1 MGRHERQETSIQ
13 REGRRAGHRVWHQI
27 HGDLGQS
34 LDKRR
39 RGLHHVSQGYQG
51 QNGKETGSS
60 KSSSTRARSSVGQ
73 RRRQSREER
82 HAVAVSMFHSV
93 IPHSQLLHTVYLTHT
108 HHTARTQDRNKQ
120 KVWIV

>member
-1 MGRHERQETSIQ
+1 MDFSLTDTCLPFPLIHFNFLYFSGIQ

-51 QNGKETGSS
+51 QNGKETG
-60 KSSSTRARSSVGQ
+60 KLLKGMTQ
-73 RRRQSREER
+73 TELNYTNI
-82 HAVAVSMFHSV
+82 FH
-93 IPHSQLLHTVYLTHT
+93 ILT
-108 HHTARTQDRNKQ
+108 
-120 KVWIV
+120 